1 MLCINPCITQ
11 SFQDLNFEDLSMWA
25 LQPIPCINGKDLA
38 QHPSE
43 GMVYC
48 WVWQIKVG
56 FDRCWTN
63 EGHGLPNS
71 KPKKDKHVNLIQPPE
86 KLNGGIPQTFWNV
99 RTRFVVSLRIWC
111 ENVELWSD
119 GPGVRKPSKA
129 PGGSGSEVQK
139 MYGCLWSLD
148 RW

>member
-1 MLCINPCITQ
+1 MGMDGNGGCWDDYYDYVFWI
-11 SFQDLNFEDLSMWA
+11 
-25 LQPIPCINGKDLA
+25 IPENSLRLA
-38 QHPSE
+38 P
-43 GMVYC
+43 V
-48 WVWQIKVG
+48 
-56 FDRCWTN
+56 R
-63 EGHGLPNS
+63 
-71 KPKKDKHVNLIQPPE
+71 KKDKHVNLIQPPE

-99 RTRFVVSLRIWC
+99 RMRFVVSLRIWR